1 MQHTWNINWSIFTS
15 QMDFYTMDL
24 LLGTKIDKITIQSG
38 VFFADFG
45 EDNMSRLAHQCEL

>member
-1 MQHTWNINWSIFTS
+1 
-15 QMDFYTMDL
+15 MDFYTMDL